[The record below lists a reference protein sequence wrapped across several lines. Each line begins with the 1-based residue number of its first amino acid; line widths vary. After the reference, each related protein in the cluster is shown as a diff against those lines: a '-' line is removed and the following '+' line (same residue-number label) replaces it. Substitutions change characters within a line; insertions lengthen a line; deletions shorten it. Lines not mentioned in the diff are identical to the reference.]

1 MSRLPTRRLAG
12 HIFLLSWAAA
22 PAILIQGCGDTPTP
36 PAAKAVIE
44 GYLRSGDTPLVLF
57 SSSVVPG
64 TSGNIA
70 DAVVNWGK
78 VTVSDGDTAVVLT
91 GRVDDSYMPPYVYYT
106 FDMTGTPGKTYSVTA
121 EFKDLKA
128 CSTMTMPM
136 PVEIDSITLI
146 RSDNDTLRSATL
158 HFTSPGQSPAYFYLS
173 MRQNARGSRMMP
185 CMMGS
190 IKTDRPH
197 THYSIPI
204 LKPRVRIDSV
214 KYVPQ
219 LAVGEE
225 WIVSLNRTEG
235 PVYDFWK
242 AYDDMVMFSTSPFI
256 STSESLPTNV
266 SGGFGVWSV
275 EGSSQ
280 MAVTVQ

>member
-1 MSRLPTRRLAG
+1 MSRFLS
-12 HIFLLSWAAA
+12 HIYRPLWAAA
-22 PAILIQGCGDTPTP
+22 PAMLLQCCGDAPQP
-36 PAAKAVIE
+36 NSGKAVIE
-44 GYLRSGDTPLVLF
+44 GYMRSGDTPLVLF

-78 VTVSDGDTAVVLT
+78 VTVSDGDTTVVLT

-106 FDMTGTPGKTYSVTA
+106 FDMKGTPGKTYSVTA

-128 CSTMTMPM
+128 RSSMTMPM
-136 PVEIDSITLI
+136 PVEIDSITMV
-146 RSDNDTLRSATL
+146 RGDNDTLRSATL
-158 HFTSPGQSPAYFYLS
+158 HFTSPDQSPACFYLS
-173 MRQNARGSRMMP
+173 MKRNSRGARMMP
-185 CMMGS
+185 CMMSS
-190 IKTDRPH
+190 IKTDRSNA
-197 THYSIPI
+197 HYSIPI

-219 LAVGEE
+219 LVVGEE

-235 PVYDFWK
+235 PAYDFWK

-266 SGGFGVWSV
+266 IGGFGVWSV
-275 EGSSQ
+275 EGSSE
-280 MAVTVQ
+280 MTITVQ

>member
-1 MSRLPTRRLAG
+1 MNTRFSHIDRPLWTAALAM
-12 HIFLLSWAAA
+12 LL
-22 PAILIQGCGDTPTP
+22 QCCGDTSQPN
-36 PAAKAVIE
+36 ASKAVIE
-44 GYLRSGDTPLVLF
+44 GYLRSDDTPLVLF

-70 DAVVNWGK
+70 NAMVNWGK
-78 VTVSDGDTAVVLT
+78 VTVSDGDTTVVLT

-106 FDMTGTPGKTYSVTA
+106 FDMKGTPGKTYSVTA

-128 CSTMTMPM
+128 RSSMTMPM
-136 PVEIDSITLI
+136 PVDIDSITMV
-146 RSDNDTLRSATL
+146 RSDNDTLRTAAL
-158 HFTSPGQSPAYFYLS
+158 HFTSPAQTPAYFYLS
-173 MRQNARGSRMMP
+173 MKRNAHGERMMP

-214 KYVPQ
+214 KYMPQ
-219 LAVGEE
+219 LVVGEE

-235 PVYDFWK
+235 PIYDFWK

-280 MAVTVQ
+280 MAITVQ

>member
-1 MSRLPTRRLAG
+1 MSTLLHHIERPLLTAALAM
-12 HIFLLSWAAA
+12 LL
-22 PAILIQGCGDTPTP
+22 QCCGDTPQP
-36 PAAKAVIE
+36 NAGKAVIE
-44 GYLRSGDTPLVLF
+44 GYLRSDDTPLVLF

-78 VTVSDGDTAVVLT
+78 VTVSDGDTTVVLT

-106 FDMTGTPGKTYSVTA
+106 FDMKGTPGKTYSVTA

-128 CSTMTMPM
+128 RSSMTMPM
-136 PVEIDSITLI
+136 PVEIDSITMV

-158 HFTSPGQSPAYFYLS
+158 HFTSPGQTPAYFYLS
-173 MRQNARGSRMMP
+173 MKRNARGERMMP
-185 CMMGS
+185 CMMGT

-214 KYVPQ
+214 KYMPQ
-219 LAVGEE
+219 LVVGEE

-235 PVYDFWK
+235 PAYDFWK

-280 MAVTVQ
+280 MAITVQ